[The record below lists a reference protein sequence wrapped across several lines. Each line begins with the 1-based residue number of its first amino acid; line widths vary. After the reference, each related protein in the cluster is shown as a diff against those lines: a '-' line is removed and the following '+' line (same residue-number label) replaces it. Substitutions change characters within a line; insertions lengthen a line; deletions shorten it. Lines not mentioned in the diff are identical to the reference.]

1 MTHQHPHS
9 SAVSRTH
16 RVGLAQMSALARIG
30 IVLPAI
36 GVIWL
41 VLWFLVQS

>member
-9 SAVSRTH
+9 SAVSRS
-16 RVGLAQMSALARIG
+16 RRIGLAQMSALARIG
-30 IVLPAI
+30 IVLPVI
-36 GVIWL
+36 GLIWL